1 MGFINVNSDKCTKCN
16 TCIASCPVACI
27 SSDSASKLPVIKPEK
42 EALCVYCGHC
52 ESICPEG
59 ALVHSL
65 SQQALQSAKEQSKHV
80 NAADLALYFKQRRS
94 IRNFKKEVVDKQLL
108 EQAFDVVRFAPT
120 GHNRQKNQWIVVYD
134 TKVVEAIA
142 AATIDWMRGVVKANP
157 EMGTRYGFP
166 GLVIAF
172 DRGRNLISRNAP
184 HLIICYTPASHPV
197 GPKDAVIAT
206 TQMDLY
212 LPSLGVGTCWAGFIY
227 MALQQSD
234 ELKKI
239 VGLDENSAVHAA
251 LLIGYPK
258 YNYHKI
264 PHRKAADVKWI

>member
-1 MGFINVNSDKCTKCN
+1 MGIINVNSSKCTKCN
-16 TCIASCPVACI
+16 TCIASCPVLCI
-27 SSDSASKLPVIKPEK
+27 SSDSESKLPIIKPEK
-42 EALCVYCGHC
+42 EASCVHCGHC

-65 SQQALQSAKEQSKHV
+65 SQQALQSAKEQSKLV
-80 NAADLALYFKQRRS
+80 NAADLALYIKQRRS
-94 IRNFKKEVVDKQLL
+94 IRNFKKDTIDKRLL
-108 EQAFDVVRFAPT
+108 EQTFDVVRYAPT

-142 AATIDWMRGVVKANP
+142 AATIEWMRGVAKANP
-157 EMGTRYGFP
+157 EMAANYGFP
-166 GLVIAF
+166 GLVIAY
-172 DRGRNLISRNAP
+172 DRGRDLISRNAP
-184 HLIICYTPASHPV
+184 HLIISYTPASHTV

-227 MALQQSD
+227 MALQQSA

-239 VGLDENSAVHAA
+239 VGLDENSTVHAA

-264 PHRKAADVKWI
+264 PNRKEADVKWI